1 MREVARLDALLIVH
15 AEWPDSIAANW
26 PGRPEAY
33 AGYLGSRPRAAEN
46 EAVRRMVRLCRATGA
61 RVHILHLS
69 SAEALEPLER
79 ARSEG
84 LPITAETCP
93 HYLALEAEG
102 VPDGATEFKCAPPI
116 REKENRERLWK
127 GLGSGVLDMVVSDHS
142 PSPPELKRRD
152 TGNFARAW
160 GGISSLGLALSVVWT
175 EARRRGHS
183 LSDVACWMS
192 LAPARLAR
200 LESCKGAIAPGQDA
214 DLVVFDPEAEW
225 TVVPEDLPHRHKLS
239 PYAGR
244 RLSGVVEATY
254 LKGEK
259 IWEKGRDIGGP
270 AGELIL
276 SAGGA

>member
-1 MREVARLDALLIVH
+1 M
-15 AEWPDSIAANW
+15 
-26 PGRPEAY
+26 
-33 AGYLGSRPRAAEN
+33 
-46 EAVRRMVRLCRATGA
+46 RLCRETGA
-61 RVHILHLS
+61 RAHILHLS

-93 HYLALEAEG
+93 HYLALDAEEI
-102 VPDGATEFKCAPPI
+102 PDGATEFKCAPPI
-116 REKENRERLWK
+116 REKENRERLWQ
-127 GLGSGVLDMVVSDHS
+127 GLVSGSIDMVVSDHS

-152 TGNFARAW
+152 TGNFAQAW

-183 LSDVACWMS
+183 LSDLARWMS
-192 LAPARLAR
+192 SAPARLAR
-200 LESCKGAIAPGQDA
+200 LESWKGSIAAGQDA

-225 TVVPEDLPHRHKLS
+225 TVAPEGLRHRHKLS
-239 PYAGR
+239 PYTGR
-244 RLSGVVEATY
+244 TLSGAVEATY

-259 IWEKGRDIGGP
+259 IWEKGRDIGRP
-270 AGELIL
+270 AGELLL